1 MVCDILSWYL
11 CLAYFCC
18 KFTSCKTKKEGLHR
32 VYKVQILIYTALYR
46 KIDCAFVLGMNSFQ
60 FSRTILSLK
69 LWSYFSSSNNIEDT
83 ENVQNQI
90 IIDIRCHFWFIRFT
104 DTIIRM
110 ARDFYRVIL
119 EELTVICIFYFL
131 IRFHNL
137 NTWCKVWSWE
147 LFLHCVFAEHCKQE
161 FYVLIKHS
169 IWIF

>member
-1 MVCDILSWYL
+1 MLSWYL

-18 KFTSCKTKKEGLHR
+18 KFASRKTKKEGLHR
-32 VYKVQILIYTALYR
+32 VYKVQILIDTPLYR
-46 KIDCAFVLGMNSFQ
+46 KIDFALMLGLNSFQ
-60 FSRTILSLK
+60 FSRI
-69 LWSYFSSSNNIEDT
+69 IAR
-83 ENVQNQI
+83 NQI
-90 IIDIRCHFWFIRFT
+90 IIDIWCHFWLIEFT
-104 DTIIRM
+104 NTIIRM
-110 ARDFYRVIL
+110 AHDFYRVIL

-147 LFLHCVFAEHCKQE
+147 LFLHCVFVEHCKQE